1 MSEPTR
7 VQRATA
13 DHFRIPVDSLCSRT
27 TVQRLVVARHIAWY
41 LERKEGLSFPMIAE
55 LYGRRDHSGIITGVN
70 HVRERLAALDGRYAP
85 AIAVIEA
92 ALESALHRG
101 QTFIACPT
109 CGTSIVDLRRQLE
122 HMQRQLDE
130 LKGANRE

>member
-27 TVQRLVVARHIAWY
+27 TIQRLVVARHIAWY

-70 HVRERLAALDGRYAP
+70 HVRERLAALDARYAP
-85 AIAVIEA
+85 DIAVIEA
-92 ALESALHRG
+92 KLELALHRG
-101 QTFIACPT
+101 QTLIACPT
-109 CGTSIVDLRRQLE
+109 CGTSITDLRMQMNAMQQKIDQL
-122 HMQRQLDE
+122 L
-130 LKGANRE
+130 GAKS